1 MQVHM
6 QGCNASNPG
15 ALPGNITY
23 VLYQVR
29 KEWILEAG
37 RTALHAAGV
46 SPAAAGL
53 LAPAHC

>member
-15 ALPGNITY
+15 ALPGNTR

-53 LAPAHC
+53 LLAPAHC